1 MTFNLK
7 DAEGKYIRFSIVQQ
21 KTTDAGFMIR
31 AGCSCN
37 PGSCN
42 NHLGLNELV
51 VKKANE
57 ERKDCSDEK
66 DNIDGQPIG
75 AVRVSFGY
83 PTTLEEVDALA
94 DFLEKT
100 FTNFVGAPYVK

>member
-1 MTFNLK
+1 
-7 DAEGKYIRFSIVQQ
+7 
-21 KTTDAGFMIR
+21 MIR

-42 NHLGLNELV
+42 NFLGLNEVV
-51 VKKANE
+51 VKKVNE
-57 ERKDCSDEK
+57 ARKDCSDEK
-66 DNIDGQPIG
+66 DNINGHPIG

-94 DFLEKT
+94 DYLEKE
-100 FTNFVGAPYVK
+100 FKDFIG

>member
-1 MTFNLK
+1 MAFVYGQHKYNDPKKQGGIVTFNLK
-7 DAEGKYIRFSIVQQ
+7 DAEGKYIRFSVIQQ
-21 KTTDAGFMIR
+21 KTTNAGFMIR

-51 VKKANE
+51 VKKVNE

-66 DNIDGQPIG
+66 DNIDG
-75 AVRVSFGY
+75 
-83 PTTLEEVDALA
+83 
-94 DFLEKT
+94 
-100 FTNFVGAPYVK
+100 